1 MPRAKLPSRGLTAEQ
16 RRQRRNAEDSRTQV
30 PYGPSR
36 SQLLDPESYRWYYFL
51 MSSAKVAISIEQGLL
66 RKLDLLVERD
76 VFRSRSEA
84 IQTAVREKI
93 SRIERSR
100 LAGECA
106 KLDPVE
112 EQCLADQGLANDLLE
127 WPDY

>member
-1 MPRAKLPSRGLTAEQ
+1 
-16 RRQRRNAEDSRTQV
+16 
-30 PYGPSR
+30 
-36 SQLLDPESYRWYYFL
+36 